1 MSIDI
6 SRVARAVSD
15 LSVGS
20 KTPLKLGHAQQ
31 CVAAAFGFKSLAAY
45 QAAKK
50 LEAPVDDNGL
60 FVIVEND
67 LLAHRGRELVDAA
80 DGVEL
85 AAIIREAI
93 RQLYPSASIHSAWN
107 LRRTSVA
114 SAIAGLVGLDP
125 ISAPDFDDARYQI
138 IENRSGVVQGY
149 VFDFDEPGWAQFS
162 THIRRRHG
170 SLKVF
175 APASF
180 LRIVKGCEAPKRYYL
195 HGDRHE
201 DRPGEFYCR
210 ACDFFVDRKHFDS
223 DQHRDHGRRYFD
235 SQKMWER
242 SVARWK
248 LPLRRAI
255 NADNI
260 LAVRATEE
268 LRAAEAARGDFHRW
282 IEQQLERSGSIGDL
296 ARDIMRDESFPAHA
310 STRDEVVGYVQFAAT
325 WDAPVAAA
333 NDAWDEFEGRNRKSS
348 PASESGRVPSWPV
361 GPEAI
366 NAIAMPPDERA
377 MLVPQLVLLEVP
389 GRVYWRYS
397 DGDDFQSSSDAHFPT
412 LEQALESAGAG
423 LGSVQWIDVTYRG
436 VVSGSCHGW
445 ELSAYAPKIAS
456 DLRTRA
462 ESIAS

>member
-20 KTPLKLGHAQQ
+20 NIPLKLSHAQQ

-50 LEAPVDDNGL
+50 LEGPVDDNGL
-60 FVIVEND
+60 FVIIENE

-114 SAIAGLVGLDP
+114 SAVAGLVGLDP

-138 IENRSGVVQGY
+138 VENRNGVVQGY
-149 VFDFDEPGWAQFS
+149 VFDFDEPEWAQFS
-162 THIRRRHG
+162 THIRQRHG

-180 LRIVKGCEAPKRYYL
+180 LRIVKGCEDPERFYL
-195 HGDRHE
+195 HGDQHE
-201 DRPGEFYCR
+201 DRPTDFYCR
-210 ACDFFVDRKHFDS
+210 ACDLFANAKHFDS
-223 DQHRDHGRRYFD
+223 DEHRDHGRRYFD
-235 SQKMWER
+235 ALRMWDR
-242 SVARWK
+242 AVARWK

-260 LAVRATEE
+260 LAVRAKEE
-268 LRAAEAARGDFHRW
+268 LRAAGAARSDFHRW
-282 IEQQLERSGSIGDL
+282 VEQQVERSGRIGDL
-296 ARDIMRDESFPAHA
+296 ARDIMRDESFPTHA
-310 STRDEVVGYVQFAAT
+310 STRGEVVGHVQFAAT

-348 PASESGRVPSWPV
+348 PATEGNRVPSWPV

-377 MLVPQLVLLEVP
+377 MLVPQFVLLEVP
-389 GRVYWRYS
+389 GRVYWKFS
-397 DGDDFQSSSDAHFPT
+397 DGDDFESSSDGHFPT
-412 LEQALESAGAG
+412 LERALESAGDDLA
-423 LGSVQWIDVTYRG
+423 SVQWIDVTYRG
-436 VVSGSCHGW
+436 VVRGSCHGW
-445 ELSAYAPKIAS
+445 ELATHAAKIAN
-456 DLRTRA
+456 DLRTR
-462 ESIAS
+462 IAPTAQ

>member
-20 KTPLKLGHAQQ
+20 NIPLKLSHAQQ
-31 CVAAAFGFKSLAAY
+31 CVAAALGFNSLAAY

-50 LEAPVDDNGL
+50 LETAVDDNGL
-60 FVIVEND
+60 FVIIEND
-67 LLAHRGRELVDAA
+67 ILVRRGKELVESA

-85 AAIIREAI
+85 GAIVREAV
-93 RQLYPSASIHSAWN
+93 RKQYPSVSIHSAWN
-107 LRRTSVA
+107 LRGVSVA
-114 SAIAGLVGLDP
+114 SAVAGLVGLDP

-138 IENRSGVVQGY
+138 IENSRGDVQGFL
-149 VFDFDEPGWAQFS
+149 FDFEEPEWAQFHP
-162 THIRRRHG
+162 HILRRHG

-180 LRIVKGCEAPKRYYL
+180 LRVVKGCEDSERFYL

-201 DRPGEFYCR
+201 DRPNEFYCR
-210 ACDFFVDRKHFDS
+210 ACDSFEGAEHFDS

-235 SQKMWER
+235 SLKMWDR

-248 LPLRRAI
+248 LPQRRAI

-260 LAVRATEE
+260 LAARALEERRAT
-268 LRAAEAARGDFHRW
+268 EAARGGFHRW
-282 IEQQLERSGSIGDL
+282 IEQQVGRSGRIGDL
-296 ARDIMRDESFPAHA
+296 ARDIMRDDSFP
-310 STRDEVVGYVQFAAT
+310 TRATTRNEVVQHIQLAAT
-325 WDAPVAAA
+325 WDVPVAVA
-333 NDAWDEFEGRNRKSS
+333 NEAWDEFAGEPRKPPSTTHD
-348 PASESGRVPSWPV
+348 GRVPTWPV

-389 GRVYWRYS
+389 GRVYWRFS
-397 DGDDFQSSSDAHFPT
+397 DGDDFESSSDGYFPT
-412 LEQALESAGAG
+412 LEEALESAGRD
-423 LGSVQWIDVTYRG
+423 LGSVQWIDITYRS
-436 VVSGSCHGW
+436 VVRGSCHGW
-445 ELSAYAPKIAS
+445 ELATQAAKIAS
-456 DLRTRA
+456 DLRAPLAPTA
-462 ESIAS
+462 Q